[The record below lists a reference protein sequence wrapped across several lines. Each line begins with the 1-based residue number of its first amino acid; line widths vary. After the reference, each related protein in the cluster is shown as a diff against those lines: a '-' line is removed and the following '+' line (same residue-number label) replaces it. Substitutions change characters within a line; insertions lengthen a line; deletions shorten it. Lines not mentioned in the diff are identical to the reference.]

1 MVMTQLSPEASASAS
16 RLVRFLTDWAQGN
29 VAVSAPGF
37 AERLGQLFDLPDSIK
52 ISSAHGKIPSE
63 RFEPSGLSEDAVKE
77 EFFRVRASLVR
88 SALRSF
94 VPGAGH
100 SRVRFPTVDAAA
112 TAEEATNPDP
122 YLAFYSTLQR
132 DIDFRS
138 RNLQG
143 AIRESVAGFSS
154 SLAQLCALD
163 GALAEPLA
171 VHNRRFFAAVP
182 RLLQKRFEFLLA
194 EYRKTLPEGQHQP
207 ALWAATLEIFR
218 KDMQGLLLAE
228 IETRLLPTLG
238 LIEAL
243 DEHTKMKL

>member
-1 MVMTQLSPEASASAS
+1 MTQLSPEASASAS

-29 VAVSAPGF
+29 VTASVPNFAV
-37 AERLGQLFDLPDSIK
+37 RLGQLFDLPDSIK
-52 ISSAHGKIPSE
+52 ISSAHAKISSE
-63 RFEPSGLSEDAVKE
+63 RFEPAGLSRDAVKE
-77 EFFRVRASLVR
+77 EFFRVRSALVR
-88 SALRSF
+88 SAARSF
-94 VPGAGH
+94 VPGSGY

-112 TAEEATNPDP
+112 TAEEATNPEP
-122 YLAFYSTLQR
+122 YLVFYSTLQR

-143 AIRESVAGFSS
+143 AIRESVAGFSP
-154 SLAQLCALD
+154 SLARLCALD

-171 VHNRRFFAAVP
+171 VHNRQFFAAVP

-194 EYRKTLPEGQHQP
+194 EYHRALPEEQHQP
-207 ALWAATLEIFR
+207 EPWAATLEIFR
-218 KDMQGLLLAE
+218 NDMQGLLLAE

-243 DEHTKMKL
+243 DEHTKMTL